1 MTKIKTTTVDIRRS
15 ELTTVSATVPA
26 WELPILQALHGR
38 TNVQVTGQGTKDVE
52 TLPETETEFERLTA
66 RYGRERR
73 EDGSLGM
80 PLCEAVYG
88 QFQPGIMNLQRNIDA
103 ATISAGG

>member
-1 MTKIKTTTVDIRRS
+1 MIKTTIVDIRRS
-15 ELTTVSATVPA
+15 EMTTVRVTVPA

-38 TNVQVTGQGTKDVE
+38 VAAAVIGDGTPMAREVPNV
-52 TLPETETEFERLTA
+52 ETEFERLCA

-88 QFQPGIMNLQRNIDA
+88 QFQPGLMNLQRSIDA
-103 ATISAGG
+103 ATLSVGG